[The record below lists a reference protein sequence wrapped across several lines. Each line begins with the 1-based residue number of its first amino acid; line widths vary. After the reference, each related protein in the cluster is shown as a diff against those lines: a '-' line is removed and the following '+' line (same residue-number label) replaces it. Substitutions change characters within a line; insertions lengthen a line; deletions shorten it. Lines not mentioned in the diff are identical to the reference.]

1 VLFIETSAKAGFNIK
16 VSSRETRAMQ
26 KCPDLMWESSCG
38 STLDRHKLRLVA
50 KEKTPEWGTG
60 ICVWWGFT
68 QALFRKIAAALPG
81 MEALSSQKQE
91 ELVDVKLT
99 PSLPNKFGAAS
110 AQACSC

>member
-1 VLFIETSAKAGFNIK
+1 
-16 VSSRETRAMQ
+16 
-26 KCPDLMWESSCG
+26 
-38 STLDRHKLRLVA
+38 
-50 KEKTPEWGTG
+50 
-60 ICVWWGFT
+60 
-68 QALFRKIAAALPG
+68 